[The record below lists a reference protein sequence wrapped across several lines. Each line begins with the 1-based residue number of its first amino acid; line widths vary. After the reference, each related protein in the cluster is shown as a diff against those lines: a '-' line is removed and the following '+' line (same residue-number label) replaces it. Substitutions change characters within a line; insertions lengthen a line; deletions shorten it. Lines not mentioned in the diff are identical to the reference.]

1 MVIINNIS
9 QDYMESLSILRLC
22 GQNGAV
28 KVSVVHV
35 EQSAHI
41 IYTILWVSSQMTTD
55 GCMYVCL
62 YMNIYT

>member
-28 KVSVVHV
+28 NVSVVHV
-35 EQSAHI
+35 EQSARI
-41 IYTILWVSSQMTTD
+41 IYNILWVSSQMTTD
-55 GCMYVCL
+55 VCMYVCM
-62 YMNIYT
+62 YVYI